1 MFERIDKGV
10 YRLVDISATASHS
23 HKKEEDSPEAY
34 KIVGSEVSAVVRP
47 CALYIF
53 DDLKYKHVSDFIEFQ
68 DDIFSSEKDFLEMN
82 QLLDLIV
89 NSRLPLV
96 KEEVCFA
103 EILNKIEKVEFSDEK
118 KPSPQSVDRALL
130 EKKLSELR
138 EQIEKIQNKIMENPM
153 LGNLYE
159 PLLGDMRSA
168 AIEAEQHLNEAY
180 SKIGYIETRRDAFEK
195 TPKQS
200 IKRYMYS

>member
-1 MFERIDKGV
+1 
-10 YRLVDISATASHS
+10 
-23 HKKEEDSPEAY
+23 
-34 KIVGSEVSAVVRP
+34 
-47 CALYIF
+47 
-53 DDLKYKHVSDFIEFQ
+53 
-68 DDIFSSEKDFLEMN
+68 MN